1 MSKITKDKPIGKITN
16 FYDKIGVAV
25 VKLTSG
31 NLKTGDKI
39 KLIAKDGQEFEQ
51 TVSSM
56 QIEHKSVSTAKKGD
70 EFGLKTDKTAKHD
83 SNVIKIE

>member
-1 MSKITKDKPIGKITN
+1 MSKITKDKPIGRVTN

-31 NLKTGDKI
+31 NLKTGEKI
-39 KLIAKDGQEFEQ
+39 KLTAKDGQEFEQ

-56 QIEHKSVSTAKKGD
+56 QIEHNNVSSAKNGD
-70 EFGLKTDKTAKHD
+70 EFGLKTDKTVKHD
-83 SNVIKIE
+83 SSVIKIE